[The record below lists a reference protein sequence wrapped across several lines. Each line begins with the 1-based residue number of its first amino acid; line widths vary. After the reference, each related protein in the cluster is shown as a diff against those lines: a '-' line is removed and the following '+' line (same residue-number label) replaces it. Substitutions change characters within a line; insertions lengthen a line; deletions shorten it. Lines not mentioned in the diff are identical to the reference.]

1 MLLIYLSCV
10 WVAGIF
16 LGSKWNIP
24 LAISLA
30 GLIPLL
36 LLLFIR
42 RRRKPIILVSLGII
56 TILAAAAY
64 SFSSLNVVDER
75 SLHFYNDYGAIEL
88 KGTVSEDPD
97 VRDKNTR
104 LNVSVAEIKLDG
116 EWQEVGGTA
125 LIFVP
130 RYPAYEYGDVLRV
143 KGELKT
149 PPRLDDFDYKGYLA
163 HQGIYSTVL
172 YPEIEVLDTGQGFRP
187 MAWVHS
193 LRNRLAQNLAGVL
206 PEPQASLAQGVIL
219 GIRGNIPQELKDD
232 FARSGTS
239 HILAI
244 SGLHLS
250 IMAGVMLGI
259 GLWLFGRRHYLY
271 VWLALCVIWLYALI
285 TGMHLPV
292 VRGAIMAS
300 MFLFAELL
308 GRQRSAIV
316 ALTFAAAVMVGVSP
330 YILGDASFQLSFLA
344 MAGLVFLFPVF
355 RNLGR
360 RAAAAV
366 LGEEGAAVSLA
377 NVAVDTLSA
386 TLGAIIAVWPVVAYY
401 FGIISFVGPL
411 ATFLALPALPGVIIA
426 GVLAAIIGIVAMP
439 VAHIV
444 GWLAWLFLSYMTL
457 VVSGLAAPSISSV
470 EMDSISPAFVWG
482 YYLVLAV
489 AIWFNSRREI
499 LQNMLSGA
507 AARLKTGVSV
517 SFGLSR
523 AGKWII
529 SPLLV
534 IAVLVSFA
542 AFTMPDDD
550 LHVSFLDVGEG
561 DAILVQK
568 GNQQI
573 VIDGGPSPQAINL
586 ELGRE
591 MPFWD
596 KTIDL
601 LVMTHPHHDHL
612 AGLVEV
618 LRRYEVGQV
627 LYPALEYESPVY
639 DEWLRLIQEGGIKQ
653 TLACAGQQIDMGD
666 GIVMTVLGP
675 PSILFTD
682 TESDVDNN
690 GVVLRLS
697 TGNIS
702 FLLTADIMRET
713 EWELVRKRAD
723 LSSTVLKVAHHGSD
737 TSTTSEFLAVVN
749 PEVAVISCGTEN
761 KFGHPSDEVLDR
773 LEAVVGPDDIYCT
786 AEHGTIEFI
795 TDGERL
801 WAEVEK

>member
-1 MLLIYLSCV
+1 VLLIYLSCV

>member
-10 WVAGIF
+10 WVAGIL
-16 LGSKWNIP
+16 LGSKYNVP
-24 LAISLA
+24 LTLSLA

-36 LLLFIR
+36 LLFFTR
-42 RRRKPIILVSLGII
+42 RHRKPIIYVSLGII
-56 TILAAAAY
+56 TILAAISY
-64 SFSSLNVVDER
+64 SFSSLNVVDES
-75 SLHFYNDYGAIEL
+75 SLHYYNDRGAIEL

-104 LNVSVAEIKLDG
+104 LTLSVTEIKLYG
-116 EWQEVGGTA
+116 EWRDVRGKA

-130 RYPAYEYGDVLRV
+130 RYPAYEYGNVLTV
-143 KGELKT
+143 NGEMKT
-149 PPRLDDFDYKGYLA
+149 PPQLDDFDYKEYLA
-163 HQGIYSTVL
+163 HQGIYATML
-172 YPEIEVLDTGQGFRP
+172 YPEIEVLETGRGFGP
-187 MAWVHS
+187 LAWVHS
-193 LRNRLAQNLAGVL
+193 LRSRLARNLAEVL

-219 GIRGNIPQELKDD
+219 GIRGNIPQELRDD

-239 HILAI
+239 HLLAI

-271 VWLALCVIWLYALI
+271 VWLALCVIWLYALV

-330 YILGDASFQLSFLA
+330 YILGDVSFQLSFLA

-360 RAAAAV
+360 KATAAL
-366 LGEEGAAVSLA
+366 LGEEGTTVSIA

-386 TLGAIIAVWPVVAYY
+386 TLGAVIAVWPVVAYY

-426 GVLAAIIGIVAMP
+426 GVLAALIGIVAMP
-439 VAHIV
+439 VAHVV

-457 VVSGLAAPSISSV
+457 VVSGLAAPSISSIEV
-470 EMDSISPAFVWG
+470 DSISPAFVWG

-489 AIWFNSRREI
+489 AIWFSSKRKA
-499 LQNMLSGA
+499 LQDAFSGA
-507 AARLKTGVSV
+507 AARFKTGVSL
-517 SFGLSR
+517 SFRLSR
-523 AGKWII
+523 TGKWII

-542 AFTMPDDD
+542 AFTMPDDN

-561 DAILVQK
+561 DAILVRK
-568 GNQQI
+568 GNQQ
-573 VIDGGPSPQAINL
+573 VLIDGGPGLQAINL

-596 KTIDL
+596 RTIDL
-601 LVMTHPHHDHL
+601 LVLTHPHHDHL

-639 DEWLRLIQEGGIKQ
+639 DEWRRLIQEGGIKQ
-653 TLACAGQQIDMGD
+653 TLACAGQQINLCD
-666 GIVMTVLGP
+666 GIVMTVLSP
-675 PSILFTD
+675 PSILLTD
-682 TESDVDNN
+682 TGSDVDNN
-690 GVVLRLS
+690 SVVLKLS
-697 TGNIS
+697 IGNIS
-702 FLLTADIMRET
+702 FLLTADIMREP
-713 EWELVRKRAD
+713 EWELVRERAD
-723 LSSTVLKVAHHGSD
+723 LDSTVLKVAHHGSD
-737 TSTTSEFLAVVN
+737 TSTTPEFLAVVN
-749 PEVAVISCGTEN
+749 PEVAVISCGAEN
-761 KFGHPSDEVLDR
+761 KFGHPSDEVLNR
-773 LEAVVGPDDIYCT
+773 LKVAIGSDNVYCT

-795 TDGERL
+795 TNGERL
-801 WAEVEK
+801 WVISEK